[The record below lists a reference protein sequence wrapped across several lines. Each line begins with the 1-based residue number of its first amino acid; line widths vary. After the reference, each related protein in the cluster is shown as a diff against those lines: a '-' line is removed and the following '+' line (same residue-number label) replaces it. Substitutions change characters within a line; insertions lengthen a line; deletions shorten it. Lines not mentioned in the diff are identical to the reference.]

1 MPGLRQETRGFNQ
14 SGRKRGGPEM
24 IITVGNTKGGVGK
37 STLALNIAVARA
49 HAGRNVWLIDGDRQ
63 KSTLTAISVRSSA
76 EVSPGIACAQYS
88 DAQTLVGQMKQQA
101 GRFDD
106 VIIDAGGRDSG
117 ALRAA
122 MVLSDT
128 LLIPCYP
135 RSADLW
141 AMDDIAALIDEARA
155 ICPGPACYAFLSK
168 ADSGESIDN
177 ADIAAALAEYTQ
189 WQFIDAPIIERK
201 VYANAFG
208 LGLAITEMR
217 RKDKKAIAEF
227 NKLLS
232 ILD

>member
-1 MPGLRQETRGFNQ
+1 
-14 SGRKRGGPEM
+14 M
-24 IITVGNTKGGVGK
+24 IVTIGNTKGGVGK
-37 STLALNIAVARA
+37 STLALNIAIGRA
-49 HAGRNVWLIDGDRQ
+49 LAGRNVWLIDADRQ
-63 KSTLTAISVRSSA
+63 ASTLTAISIRAMSD
-76 EVSPGIACAQYS
+76 VSPGIAGAQYS
-88 DAQTLVGQMKQQA
+88 DAQTLIGQLRQQA
-101 GRFDD
+101 SRFDD

-135 RSADLW
+135 RSVDIW
-141 AMDDIAALIDEARA
+141 AMNDIAALIDEARGVS
-155 ICPGPACYAFLSK
+155 PKLSCYAFLSK
-168 ADSGESIDN
+168 ADSGESSDN
-177 ADIAAALAEYTQ
+177 AEAAAALAEYTQ
-189 WQFIDAPIIERK
+189 WKFIDTPIIERK

-208 LGLAITEMR
+208 LGLSIAETR